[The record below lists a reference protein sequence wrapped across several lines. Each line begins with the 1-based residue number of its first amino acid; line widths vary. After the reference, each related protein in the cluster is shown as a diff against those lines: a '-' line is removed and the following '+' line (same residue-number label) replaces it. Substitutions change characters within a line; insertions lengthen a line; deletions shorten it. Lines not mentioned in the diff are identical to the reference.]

1 MPGAEIQIY
10 TKQWCPFCAK
20 AKALLRAKGLEWD
33 ELDVTFDERLQQ
45 EMVARSGRRSVPEIF
60 LGGELVGGYDEL
72 ARLNA
77 TGELDRRLPPD
88 VRSSWSTA
96 PLPGPSAGP
105 TIPRCAP
112 CARRASMPPA
122 TDPSAMRT
130 RSASIRRSG
139 SAWKRRSPT

>member
-20 AKALLRAKGLEWD
+20 AKALLRAKGLEWH
-33 ELDVTFDERLQQ
+33 ESDVTFDERLLQ

-77 TGELDRRLPPD
+77 TGELDRRLG
-88 VRSSWSTA
+88 
-96 PLPGPSAGP
+96 LG
-105 TIPRCAP
+105 
-112 CARRASMPPA
+112 
-122 TDPSAMRT
+122 
-130 RSASIRRSG
+130 
-139 SAWKRRSPT
+139 